1 MRRARS
7 GVKRSAPAQR
17 RQARSGIAPRGVR
30 RFDRTGTLTLLGPVR
45 EDLRSRN
52 ATRREVTEMAHST
65 DRKKEQKK
73 QPQKTAKEKKQE
85 KRDKK
90 K

>member
-1 MRRARS
+1 MA
-7 GVKRSAPAQR
+7 SA
-17 RQARSGIAPRGVR
+17 
-30 RFDRTGTLTLLGPVR
+30 LTLVGPLR
-45 EDLRSRN
+45 DDLRSRN
-52 ATRREVTEMAHST
+52 TTHREVSAMAHST

>member
-1 MRRARS
+1 MICRSVRIRARTA
-7 GVKRSAPAQR
+7 VLPPSARA
-17 RQARSGIAPRGVR
+17 RQAARH
-30 RFDRTGTLTLLGPVR
+30 
-45 EDLRSRN
+45 
-52 ATRREVTEMAHST
+52 EVAEMAKST

-73 QPQKTAKEKKQE
+73 APQKTAKEKKQE